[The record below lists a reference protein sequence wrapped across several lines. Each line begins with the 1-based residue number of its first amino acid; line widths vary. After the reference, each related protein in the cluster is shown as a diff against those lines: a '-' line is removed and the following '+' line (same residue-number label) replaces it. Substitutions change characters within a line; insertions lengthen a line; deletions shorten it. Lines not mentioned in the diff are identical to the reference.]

1 MPPGNPDLDLE
12 RGLMEGNKGPAR
24 LKALVASNER
34 DTSVGPPEERPP
46 PAKCATPPD
55 LRPGTPIP
63 PPSTHPNYARSAYS
77 SQPVNPV
84 PHHHRSPR
92 AFPSRPT
99 RPVRR
104 SRRAPSTSSSRASSN
119 TPGSPRRRSLSS
131 TNRPVEGRTT
141 PSNGPPPSEKFP
153 AAAVNGYGSVA
164 LHPRDAENQGKWAV
178 EHHHAGLVHEIV
190 GARKQSKQK
199 LKRLLGI
206 TEPAAPGQRIFRV
219 SFAEMQRLKLQKLQ
233 VKLVDH
239 AIDMFA
245 SKQQSPGW
253 EEDPARYTQALKDY
267 DYMLEARKLPQDYFY
282 ATKKRA
288 VDRYVIRRLVGD
300 LDSLGDQTDKVA
312 PVERWDDENMT
323 IGGDSQ

>member
-1 MPPGNPDLDLE
+1 MLGKTNCCSAISSSPHLLISGMPPGNPDLDLE

-24 LKALVASNER
+24 LKARKIHFPSCLHEKHCYANKYHVITVVASNER

-84 PHHHRSPR
+84 PHHHKRPR

-131 TNRPVEGRTT
+131 SNRPVEGHTT

-178 EHHHAGLVHEIV
+178 EHHHDGLVHEIV

-253 EEDPARYTQALKDY
+253 EEDPARY
-267 DYMLEARKLPQDYFY
+267 
-282 ATKKRA
+282 
-288 VDRYVIRRLVGD
+288 
-300 LDSLGDQTDKVA
+300 
-312 PVERWDDENMT
+312 
-323 IGGDSQ
+323 SQCC